1 MIDFPAVLLTIFIA
15 RAHPN
20 VGITANFAVAHGR
33 AGRNLAADHSRIG
46 AKALQN

>member
-1 MIDFPAVLLTIFIA
+1 MVDFLAVRHTIFLA

-33 AGRNLAADHSRIG
+33 AGRILAADRSRMG
-46 AKALQN
+46 A

>member
-1 MIDFPAVLLTIFIA
+1 MVDFLAVLNTIFLV